1 MAQLE
6 LNKDKLNAAGLQVIA
21 VAMGEPK
28 HVDRYC
34 RRLAPSI
41 TCLTGDAGGEAAYN
55 AYGLREGSFQEIA
68 SLGVL
73 KAGFRAMRKGYV
85 GGQPVGNVKMMPGTF
100 IVDTQGRIAYTF
112 YSNHVGDHPTIDD
125 VITAARQIN
134 ADKER

>member
-1 MAQLE
+1 MEDLAV
-6 LNKDKLNAAGLQVIA
+6 VI
-21 VAMGEPK
+21 
-28 HVDRYC
+28 
-34 RRLAPSI
+34 
-41 TCLTGDAGGEAAYN
+41 GDGFEDAWPRIG
-55 AYGLREGSFQEIA
+55 
-68 SLGVL
+68 LGVL